1 MISPSYPLRTERLEL
16 RPFTPGDLAGLHAIH
31 SRPEVVRYLYWEP
44 YDEEATRISLE
55 RKRRRSVLIDS
66 GDSLSLAAVRV
77 DDGMLVGDATFIWRS
92 EAMRQG
98 EIGYVL
104 HPDAFGRG
112 YATEIG
118 AELLRFGFED
128 VGLHRIAGRLDGR
141 NAASAR
147 VLEKLGMRREAHL
160 VQNEI
165 VKGEWTDE
173 VIYGV
178 LADEWREAHG
188 R

>member
-1 MISPSYPLRTERLEL
+1 ML
-16 RPFTPGDLAGLHAIH
+16 RPFEPGDLADVHAIH
-31 SRPEVVRYLYWEP
+31 SSPEVVRYLYWEP
-44 YDEEATRISLE
+44 YDEEAARVSLA
-55 RKRRRSVLIDS
+55 RKMRRTALVDS

-77 DDGMLVGDATFIWRS
+77 DDDMFVGDATFMWPNATS
-92 EAMRQG
+92 RQG

-173 VIYGV
+173 VIYGL
-178 LADEWREAHG
+178 LADEWREA
-188 R
+188 RSR